1 MKNTMNIDGHRA
13 VITFDPDIGMFRGE
27 FTGLSGGADFYA
39 EDVAGLRRE
48 GATSLRVYLEACARR
63 GIDPLAKASGAINLR
78 VPSDLH
84 RAATLAAKASGKSLN
99 QWATQVLRDAACD

>member
-27 FTGLSGGADFYA
+27 FSGLSGGADFYA

-78 VPSDLH
+78 VPPDLH